1 MTDLV
6 FFRDAVAHVA
16 RLTRILL
23 QPRGNALLVGVGGSG
38 RKSLARLA
46 AFMSGSIIKTI
57 EVTSQYSMVEWR
69 EDIKINLMAAGKSK
83 IQSEGAAREWSTVV
97 DISMTP
103 PSFKPV
109 LIPSHS

>member
-69 EDIKINLMAAGKSK
+69 EDIKINLMAAGK
-83 IQSEGAAREWSTVV
+83 IDAFAYMESTV
-97 DISMTP
+97 D
-103 PSFKPV
+103 
-109 LIPSHS
+109 